1 MPAAQDERAEDR
13 AEFLGAFDAQMRGP
27 LAVKMPPGGHEEM
40 DGPLYRSWGWAPRG
54 FVMTSD
60 LESLGGPQLD
70 ALIES
75 QVKFFSERGSAF
87 EWKTF
92 SHDRTDDLIGRL
104 VRAGFVPEERESL
117 VIARVAD
124 IDQSPPLPPGVSLR
138 QVHSRRDTERMAELL
153 TVVSGEDRS
162 FLGEVFYKDAQANP
176 DSVVLLVAEAQA
188 MVVCTAR
195 VNLGPGSDFA
205 TLWSGSTL
213 VEWRHQGIYR
223 ATVAYRAQLAAE
235 RGLSY
240 LQVDASENSRPIL
253 ERLGFLT
260 VASTTPYIWSPPH

>member
-13 AEFLGAFDAQMRGP
+13 AEFLGAFDAQRRGP
-27 LAVKMPPGGHEEM
+27 LAVKMPPGGHEES

-54 FVMTSD
+54 FVMTAD
-60 LESLGGPQLD
+60 LESLGGPELD
-70 ALIES
+70 ALIER
-75 QVKFFSERGSAF
+75 QVEFFSELGSAF

-92 SHDRTDDLIGRL
+92 SHDRTDDLVGRL

-117 VIARVAD
+117 LIGRVAD
-124 IDQSPPLPPGVSLR
+124 VDQSPQTPPGVSLR
-138 QVHSRRDTERMAELL
+138 QVHTRSDAERMAELL
-153 TVVSGEDRS
+153 TVVSGEDCS
-162 FLGEVFYKDAQANP
+162 FLGEAFYNDAQANP
-176 DSVVLLVAEAQA
+176 DTVVLLVAEAQGV
-188 MVVCTAR
+188 VVCTAR
-195 VNLGPGSDFA
+195 VNLVLGSEFA
-205 TLWSGSTL
+205 SLWAGSTL

-235 RGLSY
+235 RGLRY